1 MTICCFFYNISHLFE
16 LQSIPCIDERFNLES
31 LQICPTEFRMNSL
44 YYTIYY
50 TYMYTTFIAVGPLL
64 LLIVLNICIVINV
77 LTKGADGMSIFLLFF
92 KNGDIIVWADRT
104 FSGDVGIFL
113 FKKLFIGQF

>member
-1 MTICCFFYNISHLFE
+1 MTICCFFYNIPHLFE

-50 TYMYTTFIAVGPLL
+50 TYMYTTFMAVGPLL
-64 LLIVLNICIVINV
+64 LLILLNICVVVTV
-77 LTKGADGMSIFLLFF
+77 LTKGADGMFIFSNTVPLPSGRVGHFRDGWYFFIRLSIVEF
-92 KNGDIIVWADRT
+92 
-104 FSGDVGIFL
+104 
-113 FKKLFIGQF
+113 